1 MIKSVASVCLLKD
14 DIDDN
19 DQLIKWFKWFV
30 VAFLKKLSVFSL
42 CLRTFAL
49 NYFKKIKL
57 GTVHHPLPEG
67 EGAGGF
73 LLGPD
78 KIKINPIPLKGSQYS
93 LFCFSCASS

>member
-1 MIKSVASVCLLKD
+1 MIKSVASVCLLND

-57 GTVHHPLPEG
+57 RTVHHPPPEG
-67 EGAGGF
+67 EGEEDF

-78 KIKINPIPLKGSQYS
+78 KIKINLIPLKGS
-93 LFCFSCASS
+93 

>member
-1 MIKSVASVCLLKD
+1 MIKIVASVCLLKD

-57 GTVHHPLPEG
+57 GTVHHPPPEG
-67 EGAGGF
+67 EGGGGRRIF
-73 LLGPD
+73 V
-78 KIKINPIPLKGSQYS
+78 GSR
-93 LFCFSCASS
+93 